1 MKSTTY
7 QAKGAAPL
15 IIDYLAPMLVNMTAG
30 LVLLACWI
38 FFDAGTPQERRWVPG
53 FAMSGLVALLLGLHM
68 TLSWPLP
75 GNLNTLFG
83 EASLFF
89 GVLLLGL
96 AFVTATGMGLLP
108 IALYAAAAGLAAVLT
123 GVQVLNLS
131 LTSNPALFGAGL
143 ISLGAAGLLSLP
155 MLRFQ
160 SFPAFRIFGAAGF
173 LIAAILWG
181 AGGYTAYWHHAQQSA
196 NWQPPTTLMEGET
209 QK

>member
-1 MKSTTY
+1 M
-7 QAKGAAPL
+7 
-15 IIDYLAPMLVNMTAG
+15 IIDTLAPILVNLTAG

-38 FFDAGTPQERRWVPG
+38 FFDATTSHERRWVPG

-68 TLSWPLP
+68 TLTWPLP
-75 GNLNTLFG
+75 GSLNALFG
-83 EASLFF
+83 ETSLFF

-96 AFVTATGMGLLP
+96 AFVAATGMGLLP
-108 IALYAAAAGLAAVLT
+108 IAIYAAVAGLAAVLS
-123 GVQVLNLS
+123 GVQVINLS
-131 LTSNPALFGAGL
+131 LTSHPALFGAAL

-181 AGGYTAYWHHAQQSA
+181 VSAYTAYWHHARQAA
-196 NWQPPTTLMEGET
+196 NWQPPTTLMEAKA